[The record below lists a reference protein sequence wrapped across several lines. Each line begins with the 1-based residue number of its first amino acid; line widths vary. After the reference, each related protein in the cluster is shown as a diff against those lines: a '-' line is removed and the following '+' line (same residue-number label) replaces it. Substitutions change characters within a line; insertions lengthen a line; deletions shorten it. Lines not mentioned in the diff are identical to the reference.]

1 MGIQYKLL
9 RRIMKKTMQC
19 NECGLILEE
28 IHFHKSEKDRNY
40 KKCNPCHTIL
50 NDEAPWE
57 EDE

>member
-1 MGIQYKLL
+1 
-9 RRIMKKTMQC
+9 MKKTMQC